1 MMLRLEKLVKLSAR
15 SFSNIGYH
23 TEPAFTICKLHRA
36 EKNLKPYAAGI
47 WFSLFKIGRI
57 TLENSAMERR
67 KEDRME
73 RDTEAL
79 RKELLDEA
87 CAGAFSGLGAMIL
100 DADEIQNADESKLEE
115 IARRYGK

>member
-1 MMLRLEKLVKLSAR
+1 
-15 SFSNIGYH
+15 
-23 TEPAFTICKLHRA
+23 
-36 EKNLKPYAAGI
+36 
-47 WFSLFKIGRI
+47 
-57 TLENSAMERR
+57 
-67 KEDRME
+67 ME

-100 DADEIQNADESKLEE
+100 DEDEIQNADGSKLEE

>member
-1 MMLRLEKLVKLSAR
+1 MRSLSSR
-15 SFSNIGYH
+15 RH
-23 TEPAFTICKLHRA
+23 EAFQVWDTIRVHHL
-36 EKNLKPYAAGI
+36 PYAAGI
-47 WFSLFKIGRI
+47 WFSLFKNGRM
-57 TLENSAMERR
+57 TLENSAMERK

-100 DADEIQNADESKLEE
+100 DADEIQNADGSKLEE